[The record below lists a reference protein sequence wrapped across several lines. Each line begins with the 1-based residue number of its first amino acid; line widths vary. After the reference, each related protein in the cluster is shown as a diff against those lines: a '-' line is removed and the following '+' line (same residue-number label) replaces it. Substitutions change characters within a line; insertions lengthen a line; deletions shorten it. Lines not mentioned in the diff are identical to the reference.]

1 MKWAL
6 IVGASGGIG
15 QQIVDDL
22 AAQGWNLYLHGN
34 RHMDAINHK
43 ITTLQAQ
50 YPHQEF
56 IPIQADL
63 LAATGIDKIVNSLF
77 QLDAL
82 VYTSGITY
90 YGLLT
95 EQTPQRWEELWQLH
109 VKAPMMLCQRL
120 QNKLA
125 HAHCGRIVLLGS
137 VYGKSGSAMEV
148 AYSTMKGAQSAFA
161 KAYAQEVASLGI
173 TINVIAPGAVD
184 TPMNNIFSAAE
195 KAAIDEEIPM
205 GYFAHPD
212 EITYFVTTLL
222 AKKASYLTGQ
232 TLYVTGG
239 WLY

>member
-15 QQIVDDL
+15 QQIIDDL
-22 AAQGWNLYLHGN
+22 AVQGWSLYLHGN
-34 RHMDAINHK
+34 HHMTVINQK
-43 ITTLQAQ
+43 IVTLQTK
-50 YPHQEF
+50 YPQQEF

-63 LAATGIDKIVNSLF
+63 LTPTGIDQVVNSLF

-82 VYTSGITY
+82 IYTSGITY

-95 EQTPQRWEELWQLH
+95 EQKSQQWEELWQLH
-109 VKAPMMLCQRL
+109 VKVPMMLCQRL
-120 QNKLA
+120 QTKLA

-137 VYGKSGSAMEV
+137 VYGKAGSAMEV

-184 TPMNNIFSAAE
+184 TPMNNIFSDNE
-195 KAAIDEEIPM
+195 KAAIDEAIPV
-205 GYFAHPD
+205 GRFASPQ

-222 AKKASYLTGQ
+222 AKQASYLTGQ